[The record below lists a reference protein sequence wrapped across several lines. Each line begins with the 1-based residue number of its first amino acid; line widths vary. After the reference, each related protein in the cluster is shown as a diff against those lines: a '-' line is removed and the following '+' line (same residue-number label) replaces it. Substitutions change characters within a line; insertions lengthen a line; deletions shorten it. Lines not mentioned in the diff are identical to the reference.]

1 MSLLVIGED
10 PTRLK
15 SINKLSLSEKHLGEV
30 EWVHAWIKEN
40 YQAIFGKLNYEII
53 GQEVDVSGEG
63 PEGYLDF
70 LAIDLET
77 GDTVILECKRD
88 DFKHR
93 DLIGQAVE
101 YAAGVSKFTTDEL
114 NSIYNNYTADSA
126 NTLQSL
132 LAQYHGDISK
142 INKHQK
148 IVLVAQNSTK
158 NEGSFLRLKALCG
171 YLRSLDIDI
180 NILEMKWYSNN
191 ANAQK
196 PGQGDIVEFEFIW
209 DINPLEVLHKT
220 GNKKSSHLISEDE
233 FLFDKTDKAI
243 EIYNALLDKM
253 NATNIIKYKQR
264 PNSQW
269 ITFYGKSKA
278 FMVVILQ
285 DEFIKVR
292 LRFNEDYQCVKLEKL
307 GLNTDKLTKQ
317 DGFLY
322 QGTINESEQLN
333 DIIQCIVD
341 SYEYNTIQ

>member
-1 MSLLVIGED
+1 M
-10 PTRLK
+10 
-15 SINKLSLSEKHLGEV
+15 
-30 EWVHAWIKEN
+30 
-40 YQAIFGKLNYEII
+40 
-53 GQEVDVSGEG
+53 
-63 PEGYLDF
+63 
-70 LAIDLET
+70 
-77 GDTVILECKRD
+77 
-88 DFKHR
+88 
-93 DLIGQAVE
+93 
-101 YAAGVSKFTTDEL
+101 
-114 NSIYNNYTADSA
+114 
-126 NTLQSL
+126 
-132 LAQYHGDISK
+132 
-142 INKHQK
+142 
-148 IVLVAQNSTK
+148 
-158 NEGSFLRLKALCG
+158 
-171 YLRSLDIDI
+171 
-180 NILEMKWYSNN
+180 
-191 ANAQK
+191 
-196 PGQGDIVEFEFIW
+196 EFEFIW